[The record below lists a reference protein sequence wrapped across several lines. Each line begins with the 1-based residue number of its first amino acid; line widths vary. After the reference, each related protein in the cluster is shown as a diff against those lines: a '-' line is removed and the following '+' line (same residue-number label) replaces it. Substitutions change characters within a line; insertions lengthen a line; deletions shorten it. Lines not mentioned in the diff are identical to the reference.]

1 LTAVTSTLSEVV
13 FSVNTVGLGLAG
25 RRVLLLPTDPPPLFP
40 DVLPFVKTPEVVFLD
55 ALLAAPDLPR
65 SLSTVPLLPTL
76 ALLLFTFL
84 MSFPGLPGETELLTM
99 CDALAFPLLLD
110 SIRGVMLKHPPTQS
124 GLLFFS

>member
-13 FSVNTVGLGLAG
+13 FSVNGVGLGLAG

-40 DVLPFVKTPEVVFLD
+40 DVLPFVTTPEVVFLD

>member
-13 FSVNTVGLGLAG
+13 FSVNGVGLGLAG

-40 DVLPFVKTPEVVFLD
+40 DVLPFVTTPEVVFLD

-65 SLSTVPLLPTL
+65 SLSTEPLLPTL

-84 MSFPGLPGETELLTM
+84 SFPGLPGETELLTM